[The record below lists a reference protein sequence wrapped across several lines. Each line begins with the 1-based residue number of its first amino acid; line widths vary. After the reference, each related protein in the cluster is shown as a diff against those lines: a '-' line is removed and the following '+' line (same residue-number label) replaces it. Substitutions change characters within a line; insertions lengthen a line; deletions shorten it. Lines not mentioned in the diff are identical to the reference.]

1 MNFMRPVAAVLAL
14 LAAGGVLAV
23 ERKPE
28 AVIEYRQSVYHMIR
42 WNFQPMAAMVKG
54 DEPFDAKQFLRRAT
68 RLSFLSRQLD
78 EGYPPGSGEGAPT
91 DALPAIWENHADFR
105 GKLADFQR
113 ESRILREIAETGDE
127 ARAKEQFAKTAATCK
142 ACHDTYRAD

>member
-1 MNFMRPVAAVLAL
+1 MRLSATLVFALACL
-14 LAAGGVLAV
+14 VAGGAIAV

-28 AVIEYRQSVYHMIR
+28 DVIEYRQSVYHVIR

-54 DEPFDAKQFLRRAT
+54 DEPFDAKQFTRRAT

-78 EGYPPGSGEGAPT
+78 EAYPEGSGTGAPT

-113 ESRILREIAETGDE
+113 EARELRLVAESGDE
-127 ARAKEQFAKTAATCK
+127 ARIKEQFVTTAGTCK